1 MSDLAEIGNSLLDD
15 NRSLDNFFNISD
27 FSENTPENI
36 VNYQIDTALDRTNE
50 NVVNS
55 NTDLV
60 QNIVE
65 NTVEAEPENVVEMI
79 EEPAYLEDEP
89 KLVEPVQ
96 IEVPVENVEL
106 SDETQPI
113 NKVISEMNPVQVPE
127 NEMPEELPIL
137 EQPANSPLP
146 VVEEKVIEP
155 VEQPVEQ
162 PINRENSFLKRNLN
176 TINMIINIILFI
188 LLGLLLAAIFFNK
201 NCAKYMNKVFKK

>member
-89 KLVEPVQ
+89 ELVEPVQ

-113 NKVISEMNPVQVPE
+113 NEVISEMNPVQVAE

-146 VVEEKVIEP
+146 VVEEKVIE
-155 VEQPVEQ
+155 PVEQ